1 MCFTNVCAWASSVA
15 VRSGGKRRRKK
26 SIYIPQTLHSTLCN
40 AGNIKKSEVNPV
52 YVSDNYPDISV
63 SNSFSG
69 ELEGGSAPARP
80 GCTLHRH
87 MRTGGTKIEYK
98 KGKRQA
104 HAVLRAQGVPRPTTH
119 DLCPLSGALK
129 CTPHHQPIDRTR
141 WTDCLD
147 HCTAASA
154 QRTATAIPD
163 RESIRSP
170 Y

>member
-15 VRSGGKRRRKK
+15 VRSGGKRQRKK

-80 GCTLHRH
+80 GCTLPRH
-87 MRTGGTKIEYK
+87 MRTGGTKIESTK
-98 KGKRQA
+98 KENGKRTRSFE
-104 HAVLRAQGVPRPTTH
+104 LKGSH
-119 DLCPLSGALK
+119 DLRLTTCVLSAGHSSA
-129 CTPHHQPIDRTR
+129 PHTTNRLTE
-141 WTDCLD
+141 LGG
-147 HCTAASA
+147 
-154 QRTATAIPD
+154 RTA
-163 RESIRSP
+163 
-170 Y
+170 